1 MTPPN
6 DLPPANAIAIVAL
19 AGRFPHAENVEAFW
33 RNLSAG
39 HESVTFFSDEEL
51 QAAGVPAEIMNNPNY
66 VKAAIRLEGN
76 DLFDAAFFGF
86 TPREAQ
92 LMDPQQRIFLE
103 CAWEALERAGYN
115 PATYPGV
122 IGVFAGAS
130 ENTYLLFNLVSNLSL
145 LEAFG
150 FDQTLLLNGR
160 DFLATRVSY
169 ALNLTGPS
177 VNVQTACSTSLV
189 AVHLACQS
197 LLNGECDVAL
207 AGGVSVGVQPM
218 PGYLYQPGGLF
229 SPDGHCRA
237 FDAKAQGTVFG
248 AGAGVVVLKRLE
260 DALAEGDQICAVIR
274 GSSINNDGSTKVG
287 FSAPSVA
294 GQAKV
299 ITEALGMAQVDAE
312 TVTYIEAHGTG
323 TALGDPVEMAALTQ
337 AFRAY
342 TRATGYC
349 ALGSVKTNIG
359 HLDIASGV
367 TGLIKTVLALQ
378 HKQLPPSLHFT
389 APNPNIDFANSPFYV
404 NATLSDWKANGSPRR
419 AGVSSFG
426 IGGTNAHV
434 ILEEA
439 PLLEPGSDS
448 RPWQLL
454 LLSARTPAALE
465 KARANLIAHLKADS
479 SISLADVAYTLQLGR
494 RAFGVRQALV
504 CRDVEDAL
512 QALDPLDPKRVLA
525 GSVTATKP
533 SLVFMFPGGGAQYI
547 NMGRELYE
555 TEPTFREQV
564 DECAELL
571 KPHLGHD
578 LRDDLYPSS
587 EKEATPLTQT
597 SLALPALFVIEY
609 ALARLWMSWGLR
621 PAAMI
626 GHSLG
631 EYTAACLAGVFS
643 LEDALALVV
652 LRGQLFERLP
662 EGAMLSV
669 PLPEAEVCS
678 LLNGQLSIAA
688 VNAPEQCVVSGP
700 VKAIADL
707 EATLTQREVVV
718 RRLPIDV
725 AAHSEL
731 VMPILDAFARAVQK
745 LALHPPQIPYVS
757 NVTGTWITASEVTDP
772 TYWAKHLRETVRFG
786 DGLQTVLHT
795 SSPQAILLEVGPG
808 RTLSTLAQSQPKSAG
823 ASAGASPALNSLR
836 HPQDQQSDSAYL
848 LNTLGKL
855 WLAGVEVDWA
865 GFYAHEQRRRVLLP
879 TYPFERRRYWV
890 EAGTKV
896 FFTAESAD
904 AKRAESLEET
914 TQHALQLNKP
924 GADQSSR
931 PNLATPYV
939 PPQTDLERTLTTL
952 WQQLMGIEPIG
963 RHDNFFE
970 LGGHSLLA
978 VKLMTEIGK
987 QTQQQLPLSILFE
1000 APTIE
1005 QLAGLIPQQS
1015 HQRAFSPLVAIQPN
1029 GSQPPLFFVHPGG
1042 GTVLCYAALAQHLG
1056 PDQPFYAFQ
1065 ARGLV
1070 GDDQPY
1076 ACVED
1081 LATDYL
1087 ETLRA
1092 FRPHGPYAL
1101 GGWSLG
1107 GLVAFEMAQRLLAQ
1121 GEAVSLLAL
1130 LDTFVPSAERPVPS
1144 EVEIL
1149 RLMIRDENLPIPYEA
1164 FEKLSPEAQL
1174 DLAWQL
1180 AEQANL
1186 LPPDAGQDYLRRYL
1200 DVWKAN
1206 LIAEN
1211 KYLPQTFPG
1220 RITFFR
1226 AEVFDAT
1233 APGDPQIDPADPARG
1248 WGKFSAQPVEVRLVP
1263 GTHLTLIEE
1272 PHVRGLASA
1281 LQNCLEVTRL
1291 SLEAR

>member
-1 MTPPN
+1 MT
-6 DLPPANAIAIVAL
+6 DQLPVNAIAIIAL
-19 AGRFPHAENVEAFW
+19 AGRFPKAENVEAFW
-33 RNLSAG
+33 RNLCAG
-39 HESVTFFSDEEL
+39 EEAITFFTDEEL
-51 QAAGVPAEIMNNPNY
+51 QAAGVPEAMLNNPNY
-66 VKAAIRLEGN
+66 VKSTIRLEGR

-92 LMDPQQRIFLE
+92 LMDPQQRLFLE
-103 CAWEALERAGYN
+103 CAWEVLERAGYN
-115 PATYPGV
+115 PATYPGA

-130 ENTYLLFNLVSNLSL
+130 ENTYLLFNLVSNLGL
-145 LEAFG
+145 LEAIG
-150 FDQTLLLNGR
+150 FDQTMLLNGR

-197 LLNGECDVAL
+197 LLNGECDLAL
-207 AGGVSVGVQPM
+207 AGGVSVGIQPM

-237 FDAKAQGTVFG
+237 FDAKAQGTIFG
-248 AGAGVVVLKRLE
+248 SGAGVVVLKRLE
-260 DALAEGDQICAVIR
+260 DAVAEGDQICAVIR

-287 FSAPSVA
+287 FAAPSVA

-299 ITEALGMAQVDAE
+299 ITEALGMAHVDAE

-378 HKQLPPSLHFT
+378 HKQLPPSLNFT

-439 PLLEPGSDS
+439 PPMEPGSES

-454 LLSARTPAALE
+454 LLSARTPSALE
-465 KARANLIAHLKADS
+465 KATANLAAHLKANPS
-479 SISLADVAYTLQLGR
+479 LSLADVAYTLQMGR

-512 QALDPLDPKRVLA
+512 QALETQDPKRILA
-525 GSVTATKP
+525 RSVAAPKP
-533 SLVFMFPGGGAQYI
+533 SLVFMFPGGGAQYL
-547 NMGRELYE
+547 NMGRELYQ
-555 TEPTFREQV
+555 TEPIFREQV
-564 DECAELL
+564 DECAKIL
-571 KPHLGHD
+571 KPLLGHD
-578 LRDDLYPSS
+578 LRDDLYPAPAR
-587 EKEATPLTQT
+587 EGEPLTQT

-609 ALARLWMSWGLR
+609 ALAHLWMSWGLR
-621 PAAMI
+621 PSAMI

-643 LEDALALVV
+643 LKEALVLVV

-662 EGAMLSV
+662 PGAMLSV
-669 PLPEAEVCS
+669 PLPEAEVRS
-678 LLNGQLSIAA
+678 LLNGQLSVAA

-700 VKAIADL
+700 VEAIADL

-731 VMPILDAFARAVQK
+731 VTPILDAFAHAVQK
-745 LALHPPQIPYVS
+745 LTLHPPQIPYVS
-757 NVTGTWITASEVTDP
+757 NVTGTWITAAEVTDP
-772 TYWAKHLRETVRFG
+772 TYWARHLRETVRFG
-786 DGLQTVLHT
+786 DGLQTVLQN
-795 SSPQAILLEVGPG
+795 SQAILLEVGPG
-808 RTLSTLAQSQPKSAG
+808 RTLSTLAQSQPRLAVAHAQSKG
-823 ASAGASPALNSLR
+823 PALNSLR

-865 GFYAHEQRRRVLLP
+865 GFYAHEQRRRVTLP

-890 EAGTKV
+890 EAGSKT
-896 FFTAESAD
+896 FFTAESAET
-904 AKRAESLEET
+904 AENLLDRQTE
-914 TQHALQLNKP
+914 L
-924 GADQSSR
+924 GGDQSSR
-931 PNLATPYV
+931 PNLATRYV
-939 PPQTDLERTLTTL
+939 PPQTDLERMLAAI

-963 RHDNFFE
+963 RHDSFFE

-1005 QLAGLIPQQS
+1005 QLAGRILQQS
-1015 HQRAFSPLVAIQPN
+1015 NDRVFSPLVPIQPS
-1029 GSQPPLFFVHPGG
+1029 GSKPPLFFVHPGG
-1042 GTVLCYAALAQHLG
+1042 GTVLCYAALSHHLG
-1056 PDQPFYAFQ
+1056 SDQPFYAFQ

-1087 ETLRA
+1087 EALRT
-1092 FRPHGPYAL
+1092 FQPQGPYAL

-1107 GLVAFEMAQRLLAQ
+1107 GLVAFEMAQRLQ
-1121 GEAVSLLAL
+1121 RQDEAVSLLAL

-1164 FEKLSPEAQL
+1164 FEKLTPEAQL

-1180 AEQANL
+1180 AAQANL

-1211 KYLPQTFPG
+1211 KYLLQTFPG
-1220 RITFFR
+1220 QVTFFR
-1226 AEVFDAT
+1226 AEVSDPN
-1233 APGDPQIDPADPARG
+1233 APGDPQIDLADPARG
-1248 WGKFSAQPVEVRLVP
+1248 WGKFSAQRVEVCLVP

-1272 PHVRGLASA
+1272 PHVRGLAAA
-1281 LQNCLEVTRL
+1281 LQNCLEVISTTT
-1291 SLEAR
+1291 